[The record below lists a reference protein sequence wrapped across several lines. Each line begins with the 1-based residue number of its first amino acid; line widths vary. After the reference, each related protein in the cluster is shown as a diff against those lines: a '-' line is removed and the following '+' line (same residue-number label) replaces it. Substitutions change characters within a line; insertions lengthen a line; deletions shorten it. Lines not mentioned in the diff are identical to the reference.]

1 MSDIIGVS
9 LDMSR
14 KATGVV
20 FWKNYQPILTEIVS
34 LPDGYLGQQLVA
46 WQEAVERDIFGMLKE
61 PPAWVAY
68 EDVRAVSKQHGMI
81 QFGMVGVLMMWAWRL
96 GVPVLPFAQ
105 PTVKKALTG
114 KGNAKKPDMVAAA
127 QERWPE
133 LKVTSHD
140 VADALGVG
148 LAFLAAVGE

>member
-1 MSDIIGVS
+1 MRDIIGVS

-20 FWKNYQPILTEIVS
+20 LWKNHAPSRTQIVS
-34 LPDGYLGQQLVA
+34 LPDGYLGQQLVE
-46 WQEAVERDIFGMLKE
+46 WEAALERDVFGLLRE

-105 PTVKKALTG
+105 ATVKKALTG
-114 KGNAKKPDMVAAA
+114 RGNAKKPEMMAAA
-127 QERWPE
+127 QERWPD

-148 LAFLAAVGE
+148 LAFLAAVKE